1 MRWRF
6 SHSRVACRA
15 QTAHSGEVRNR
26 LAPVTWTP
34 VGLILGI
41 GLLAGCAGS
50 PTSAPTPIDPTA
62 PLAVASIGDTVTED
76 LTSPWGLV
84 SVDGDRHLIS
94 ERDTGRV
101 WLLDSTGER
110 TELGVVPNVRA
121 EGEGGL
127 LGLAVPPD
135 SGASSEG
142 VLYAYLTTDVDNRV
156 VRLPWSPAGLGEP
169 DVIIEGIP
177 RATIHNGGR
186 LAFGPDGMLYIAT
199 GDAAEPELAQDPD
212 SLAGKVLRVTSD
224 GEIPADNPFPGSPVY
239 TLGHRNVQ
247 GLAFADDGSAR
258 VWASE
263 FGTSI
268 ADELNLLVPGGNYGW
283 PVVEG
288 AADLPPYID
297 PIAQW
302 SPTSL
307 ASPSGI
313 AYVGGESPAVYV
325 ASLRGQVLWQVPVV
339 GDGAGE
345 PLALDLG
352 ALGRLRTVTAQPDG
366 SLWLMTSN
374 TDGRGE
380 PGPTDDVIVE
390 VRLAG

>member
-15 QTAHSGEVRNR
+15 QTAHSGVVRNR

-34 VGLILGI
+34 IGLILGI

-50 PTSAPTPIDPTA
+50 PASAPTPIDPTA

-110 TELGVVPNVRA
+110 TELGVVPDVRA

-169 DVIIEGIP
+169 EVIIEGIP

-212 SLAGKVLRVTSD
+212 SLAGKVLRITSD
-224 GEIPADNPFPGSPVY
+224 GEIPADNPFPESPVY

-345 PLALDLG
+345 PVALDLG

>member
-1 MRWRF
+1 M
-6 SHSRVACRA
+6 
-15 QTAHSGEVRNR
+15 
-26 LAPVTWTP
+26 
-34 VGLILGI
+34 
-41 GLLAGCAGS
+41 
-50 PTSAPTPIDPTA
+50 
-62 PLAVASIGDTVTED
+62 GDTITED
-76 LTSPWGLV
+76 LRSPWGLA
-84 SVDGDRHLIS
+84 SVGEGAHLIS
-94 ERDTGRV
+94 ERDSGTI
-101 WLLDSTGER
+101 WLLDAAGSR
-110 TELGVVPNVRA
+110 TSLGVVPGVRA

-127 LGLAVPPD
+127 LGLAVPLD
-135 SGASSEG
+135 GTGESS
-142 VLYAYLTTDVDNRV
+142 VVYAYLTTDVDNRV
-156 VRLPWSPAGLGEP
+156 IRMPWTPSGLGEP
-169 DVIIEGIP
+169 EVIIDGIP
-177 RATIHNGGR
+177 RAPIHNGGR
-186 LAFGPDGMLYIAT
+186 VAFGPDGMLYIAT

-212 SLAGKVLRVTSD
+212 SLAGKVLRVTPD
-224 GEIPADNPFPGSPVY
+224 GEVPGDNPFPGSPVF

-247 GLAFADDGSAR
+247 GLAFASEGSGPPLI
-258 VWASE
+258 WASE

-288 AADLPPYID
+288 AADLPPYLD

-325 ASLRGQVLWQVPVV
+325 ASLRGQVLWQVPIV
-339 GDGAGE
+339 GDRAGE
-345 PLALDLG
+345 PRALDLG
-352 ALGRLRTVTAQPDG
+352 ELGRLRTVTTQPDG

-380 PGPTDDVIVE
+380 PGPSDDVIVE